1 MRVTIIPSDKWIR
14 RDDIVV
20 NLPKWNFD
28 DSNIHAIQWYDTEGE
43 IEYEGRPTPPN
54 EIITD
59 ASILK
64 PYLDALD
71 LYLKDLENQKIEVE
85 KSDEEILDSILN
97 L

>member
-14 RDDIVV
+14 RDDIAA
-20 NLPKWNFD
+20 NLPEWNFD

-43 IEYEGRPTPPN
+43 IEYRGIPTPPN

-71 LYLKDLENQKIEVE
+71 EYLNDQEQSPETP
-85 KSDEEILDSILN
+85 
-97 L
+97 